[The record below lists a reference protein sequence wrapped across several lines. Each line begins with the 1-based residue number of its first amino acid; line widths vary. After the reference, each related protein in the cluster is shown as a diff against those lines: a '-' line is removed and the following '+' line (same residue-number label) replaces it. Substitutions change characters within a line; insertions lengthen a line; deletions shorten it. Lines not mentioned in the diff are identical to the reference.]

1 MARVP
6 LLNAW
11 RELCA
16 LCRLI
21 GNGGMLWFW
30 RNLREACGQAMDL
43 DDVETLAAILEN
55 ERRSHCH
62 KRSICLGMFA
72 FSLACL
78 IAGLGIVVLFLVQR
92 DGASGVGQVPVY
104 AQLLTALSAAV
115 VGFFSMW
122 WSAQNC
128 INSIERT
135 LYAARAGRHRLFVS
149 FIEQLQCTD
158 KKKRRVW
165 LEIVSSAVM

>member
-1 MARVP
+1 
-6 LLNAW
+6 
-11 RELCA
+11 
-16 LCRLI
+16 
-21 GNGGMLWFW
+21 
-30 RNLREACGQAMDL
+30 MDV
-43 DDVETLAAILEN
+43 DDVQALAAILEN
-55 ERRSHCH
+55 ERRSHCQ
-62 KRSICLGMFA
+62 KRAVCLGMFV
-72 FSLACL
+72 FSLVSL
-78 IAGLGIVVLFLVQR
+78 ILALGIVVLFLVHSNAA
-92 DGASGVGQVPVY
+92 GGLGQVPIY
-104 AQLLTALSAAV
+104 SQLLTALSAAV

-149 FIEQLQCTD
+149 FVEQLQCTD

>member
-1 MARVP
+1 
-6 LLNAW
+6 
-11 RELCA
+11 
-16 LCRLI
+16 
-21 GNGGMLWFW
+21 
-30 RNLREACGQAMDL
+30 MDV
-43 DDVETLAAILEN
+43 DDVEALAAILEN
-55 ERRSHCH
+55 ERRSHCQ
-62 KRSICLGMFA
+62 KRAVCLGMFV
-72 FSLACL
+72 FSLVCL
-78 IAGLGIVVLFLVQR
+78 IAGLGIVMLFLTHA
-92 DGASGVGQVPVY
+92 DGLDGFGQVPIY
-104 AQLLTALSAAV
+104 SQLLTALSAAV